1 MSEILKKSDADL
13 AKFVIEKKDALQKI
27 RFGGAGRN
35 AHETRNIRREIAVAL
50 TEMNKRSKVGA

>member
-13 AKFVIEKKDALQKI
+13 ATFVTEKRNELQKI
-27 RFGGAGRN
+27 RFGGAVRN
-35 AHETRNIRREIAVAL
+35 AHATRNIRREIAVAL